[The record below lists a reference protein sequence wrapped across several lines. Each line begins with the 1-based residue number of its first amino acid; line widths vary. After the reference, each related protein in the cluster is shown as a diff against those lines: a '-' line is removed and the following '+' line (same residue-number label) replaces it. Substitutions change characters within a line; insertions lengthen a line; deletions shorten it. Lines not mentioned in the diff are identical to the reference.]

1 MADLIYVIY
10 FKNLPLLAQ
19 GKRDQT
25 ALLSIIFYV
34 KYSFFATLKLA
45 KRKAWLKVKVLISP
59 SIFAADLL
67 HLDKEIER
75 TVDSGAD
82 MIHFDVMDGVYVPN
96 ISLGFDFL
104 SAIRKSTDLPI
115 DVHMMTVR
123 PEAYIERLAKAGAD
137 IVTIHND
144 IADEDKIKTML
155 MDIRSYGM
163 MAAVALKP
171 AVPAEAILPYIDMVD
186 MILVM
191 TVEPGFSGQSF
202 MDMSDKI
209 KKVKEYIGEAP
220 ISIQVDGGIN
230 AETIK
235 ICAEAGANVFV
246 CGSAAYRAT
255 DMKKTIG
262 DIKNAAQESIV
273 AK

>member
-1 MADLIYVIY
+1 MIG
-10 FKNLPLLAQ
+10 N
-19 GKRDQT
+19 
-25 ALLSIIFYV
+25 
-34 KYSFFATLKLA
+34 
-45 KRKAWLKVKVLISP
+45 RKVWFEVKVLTSP

-67 HLDKEIER
+67 HLENEIKK
-75 TVDSGAD
+75 TVESGAD

-96 ISLGFDFL
+96 ISLGFEFL
-104 SAIRKSTDLPI
+104 KSIRKATDLTI
-115 DVHMMTVR
+115 DVHMMTVC
-123 PEAYIERLAKAGAD
+123 PERYIDLLSDSGAD
-137 IVTIHND
+137 IVTVHSD

-163 MAAVALKP
+163 MAAIALKP
-171 AVPAEAILPYIDMVD
+171 SIPAEAVLPYIDLVD

-230 AETIK
+230 PETAK
-235 ICAEAGANVFV
+235 ICAAAGANVFV
-246 CGSAAYRAT
+246 CGSAAYRSE
-255 DMKKTIG
+255 DMKKTLD
-262 DIKNAAQESIV
+262 DIKSAAIGSI
-273 AK
+273 ANN

>member
-1 MADLIYVIY
+1 
-10 FKNLPLLAQ
+10 
-19 GKRDQT
+19 
-25 ALLSIIFYV
+25 
-34 KYSFFATLKLA
+34 
-45 KRKAWLKVKVLISP
+45 
-59 SIFAADLL
+59 
-67 HLDKEIER
+67 
-75 TVDSGAD
+75 

-96 ISLGFDFL
+96 ISLGFEFL
-104 SAIRKSTDLPI
+104 KAIRKSTDLTI

-123 PEAYIERLAKAGAD
+123 PEAYFDVLAKNGAD

-144 IADEDKIKTML
+144 IADEEKIKTML

-163 MAAVALKP
+163 MAAIALKP
-171 AVPAEAILPYIDMVD
+171 GVPAEAVLPYIDMVD

-209 KKVKEYIGEAP
+209 KKIKEYIGDMP

-230 AETIK
+230 AETVK
-235 ICAEAGANVFV
+235 VCAAAGANVFV
-246 CGSAAYRAT
+246 CGSAAYNSS
-255 DMKKTIG
+255 DMKKTLS
-262 DIKNAAQESIV
+262 DVKSAAIAS